1 MKTPSFAL
9 IFATPI
15 FAANVL
21 NDPNFFP
28 TSIPGITSFYSAFN
42 LYVGNADNYMQIG
55 QGLTT
60 QPFYTEWVAE
70 VKKHTQTSWYAAYLD
85 ALTGGDQ
92 LTEFDLNTA
101 QLDSFASD
109 LFTNSQLASLTS
121 ALSRVT
127 GASDSDSEVNETT
140 ESDSGET
147 AEDRTSDSGN
157 SSSSHSGSHSEDS
170 SSGSGSGSGSGSSSR
185 SSSGSGSGSGSSSA
199 AASGSSSSKANGVSY
214 AAPAGAVLGALAVA
228 LL

>member
-109 LFTNSQLASLTS
+109 LFTNTQLASLTS

-157 SSSSHSGSHSEDS
+157 SSSSHSHSENS
-170 SSGSGSGSGSGSSSR
+170 SSGSGSGSSSR

>member
-15 FAANVL
+15 FAANVS

-109 LFTNSQLASLTS
+109 LFTNTQLASLTS

-157 SSSSHSGSHSEDS
+157 SSSSHSHSENS
-170 SSGSGSGSGSGSSSR
+170 SSGSGSGSSSR